1 MKHKSPDWSN
11 YYAIFLV
18 RNELDEEYSEL
29 IASAMNEDMAV
40 DYAKYLSKKYQKEK
54 NVSGL
59 YVRKLFGDIVFAHTK
74 ETKKDD
80 NTKSNPTRKSNIR
93 KPSRVPKVRKKRAD

>member
-18 RNELDEEYSEL
+18 QKGLGEEYSEL
-29 IASAMNEDMAV
+29 IASAMNEEMAV
-40 DYAKYLSKKYQKEK
+40 DYAKYLSKKYQKDN

-59 YVRKLFGDIVFAHTK
+59 YVRKLFGDIVYAHTK
-74 ETKKDD
+74 GNQE
-80 NTKSNPTRKSNIR
+80 R
-93 KPSRVPKVRKKRAD
+93 